1 MTLFLREAT
10 AIDVRIGPFVDVGDG
25 FTPETGVTT
34 GASDQ
39 AEVLKAN
46 GALTVA
52 MVGASALISLHN
64 ASGWGAGTPVII
76 DADDV
81 NKALKIKVK
90 GLAGRNIRWVAV
102 VEAVEVIYSD

>member
-1 MTLFLREAT
+1 MADESTYACK
-10 AIDVRIGPFVDVGDG
+10 ISVVGRRDDG
-25 FTPETGVTT
+25 TEHFAGFYHSLIERTG
-34 GASDQ
+34 G
-39 AEVLKAN
+39 
-46 GALTVA
+46 TVA
-52 MVGASALISLHN
+52 MVGGASALISLHN